1 MATIQ
6 HHGQKSKFY
15 PQGLDSEQTYRSEQE
30 ASNFFESEVTLEVFD
45 KIVFDLNN
53 QPDWHENL
61 RKAAKDKR
69 AQQAAAKK
77 AIKAPIV
84 RGIKAGRERK
94 RGAPAALA
102 IEHEESL
109 DLDA

>member
-1 MATIQ
+1 M
-6 HHGQKSKFY
+6 
-15 PQGLDSEQTYRSEQE
+15 
-30 ASNFFESEVTLEVFD
+30 TLEVFD

-61 RKAAKDKR
+61 RKAARDKQ

-77 AIKAPIV
+77 AIKAPII
-84 RGIKAGRERK
+84 RGIKAGREHK
-94 RGAPAALA
+94 RGASVNLT